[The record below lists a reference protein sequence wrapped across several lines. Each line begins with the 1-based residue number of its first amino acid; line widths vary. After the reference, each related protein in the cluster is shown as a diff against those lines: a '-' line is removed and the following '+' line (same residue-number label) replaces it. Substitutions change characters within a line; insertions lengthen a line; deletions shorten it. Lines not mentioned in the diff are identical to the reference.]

1 MVNQIPPPPCRW
13 EEVIA
18 NKPRKNAANLR
29 GRSILIKVS
38 NH

>member
-1 MVNQIPPPPCRW
+1 MVNQIPPPPRRW
-13 EEVIA
+13 GGVIA

-29 GRSILIKVS
+29 GGRILIKVS